1 MDYNKIIF
9 KKKTIADLMQ
19 EVYVDKQEKGNQ
31 LKSMIGQLKDLIH
44 DGGDAVMMVP
54 LIKEYMDL
62 LIKNDESVIKIVQT
76 IQKFEAV
83 AARTVEENGGVMS
96 ERDKQLL
103 FESLDDLGISNN

>member
-19 EVYVDKQEKGNQ
+19 EVYNDKQEKADQ
-31 LKSMIGQLKDLIH
+31 LKSMISQLKNLIQ

-103 FESLDDLGISNN
+103 FESLDSLGISDN